1 MWSRTELISIKRVV
15 VLEDA
20 RDVCVELAALLV
32 AQELAT
38 AFRGEHEM
46 NNDVGEGLGHGGV
59 FYRVC
64 WRCCK
69 PAM

>member
-1 MWSRTELISIKRVV
+1 
-15 VLEDA
+15 
-20 RDVCVELAALLV
+20 VELAALLV

-46 NNDVGEGLGHGGV
+46 NNDVGEGLGHGGDV
-59 FYRVC
+59 LSGVLAG
-64 WRCCK
+64 CK